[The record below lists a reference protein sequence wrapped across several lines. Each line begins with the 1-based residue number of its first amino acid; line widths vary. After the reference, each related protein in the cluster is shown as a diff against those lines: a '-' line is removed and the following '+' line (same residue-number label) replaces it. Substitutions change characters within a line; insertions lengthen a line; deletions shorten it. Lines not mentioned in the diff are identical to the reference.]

1 MANVLNGNTFYIN
14 TSSASGTA
22 GSFIESKDIIVEA
35 YIVSASS
42 AGNGGISV
50 YDLSKTNGA
59 YAAGDQKLRVGVL
72 ANTTSSLSLDKVPIT
87 FPNGIWV
94 VPDANVTATLVLRYK
109 G

>member
-14 TSSASGTA
+14 ASSASGTT

-35 YIVSASS
+35 YIVSGTA
-42 AGNGGISV
+42 NGSLSV
-50 YDLSKTNGA
+50 YDLSKANGA
-59 YAAGDQKLRVGVL
+59 YAAGDQKLKVGVL